1 MSGLLLCVGPDADS
15 RAETADALREATD
28 REVVECPDRA
38 AAVGALAPSVDAVVT
53 AFDLPDGTGVDLL
66 EPLRDAAPDAAFVL
80 FTDTDPAV
88 VEEATPADAVMEYV
102 PEGVPGAREELARLV
117 AHSVDQRTQTAY
129 PLPDDEDGRL
139 AALAAYEPVLEA
151 AEPAVERLTR
161 LASDLLDVPMAAVG
175 IVDEETQSF
184 VACYGVEFGVLARED
199 TVCTHAVLEEAVTT
213 IPDLATDPRFEGNA
227 ELQGTDLRAYASAN
241 LTTPGGHVVGT
252 FCAYDEFP
260 REWTDADREHLRL
273 LAAEA
278 MEVLELRRRLHDAD
292 AGEQPGDHT
301 PDIDTTSGGEPR

>member
-15 RAETADALREATD
+15 RAETAAALREATD

-66 EPLRDAAPDAAFVL
+66 EPLRDAVPDAAFVL
-80 FTDTDPAV
+80 FTDADPAV

-102 PEGVPGAREELARLV
+102 PKGLPGAHEELARLV

-151 AEPAVERLTR
+151 TEPAAERLTR

-175 IVDEETQSF
+175 IVDEDAQSF

-241 LTTPGGHVVGT
+241 LTTPGGDVVGT

-278 MEVLELRRRLHDAD
+278 MEALELRRRLHEAD

-301 PDIDTTSGGEPR
+301 PDIATTNGGEPR